1 MEAYITAL
9 AAELARHAADMIELY
24 KAASASTIGG

>member
-24 KAASASTIGG
+24 KAACWM